1 MCVLCVSINVG
12 ERYYSAN
19 VHQLLHFCDSVRYLG
34 PLWAHSTF
42 PFEHMNG
49 WFNNLYHGVRNP
61 ANQVRLCNNY
71 VCHVQVE
78 AEVFVGALS
87 SVLGKFPIINCG
99 VKSKYMKYF

>member
-1 MCVLCVSINVG
+1 MYVLCVTFVSINVG

-19 VHQLLHFCDSVRYLG
+19 VHQLLHFCDSVRNLG

-61 ANQVRLCNNY
+61 ANQVHLCNNY

-78 AEVFVGALS
+78 ANRGVCWYFEFCI
-87 SVLGKFPIINCG
+87 GKIC
-99 VKSKYMKYF
+99 Y